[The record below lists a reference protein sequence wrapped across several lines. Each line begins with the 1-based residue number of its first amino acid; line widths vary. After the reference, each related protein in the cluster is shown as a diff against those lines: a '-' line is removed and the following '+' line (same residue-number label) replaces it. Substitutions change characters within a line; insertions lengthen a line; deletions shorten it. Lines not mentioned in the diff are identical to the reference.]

1 MPRDWTVGS
10 VLFGDRCN
18 ALLALSL
25 FALLSLLLHGLLTGQ
40 VDAASVTPQKL
51 QPAQCNHATFRIVV
65 DVGHTAEAP
74 GALSARGVP
83 EYDFNLRLA
92 KQIEEKLIER
102 GFAEAILL
110 ITEGPARRGLSER
123 VARANALKADL
134 LVSIHHDSVPQVFK
148 EEWEHGGQK
157 HSYCDKFKGHSIF
170 VSHENHKRAASYT
183 FGSLLGRSLKAN
195 GLQYTPHYSESF
207 MGKWRRDL
215 VDAEAGVYRYDALI
229 VLRTTRMPAVLLEA
243 GSIVNR
249 DEELL
254 LASADHRRLI
264 AASVVSAVDK
274 FCASRSHRRSTARVT
289 PMKSP

>member
-1 MPRDWTVGS
+1 MLLRARLS
-10 VLFGDRCN
+10 

-25 FALLSLLLHGLLTGQ
+25 FALLSLLLHGLPTGQ
-40 VDAASVTPQKL
+40 AGAAQEL
-51 QPAQCNHATFRIVV
+51 QPAQCNHAAFRIVV

-92 KQIEEKLIER
+92 KEIEEKLIEH
-102 GFAEAILL
+102 GFAKAILL
-110 ITEGPARRGLSER
+110 ITEGPARRGLTQR

-148 EEWEHGGQK
+148 EEWEHEGQK
-157 HSYCDKFKGHSIF
+157 NSYCDKFKGHSIF
-170 VSHENHKRAASYT
+170 VSHENGKRAASYA
-183 FGSLLGRSLKAN
+183 FGSLLGKALRAN
-195 GLQYTPHYSESF
+195 GLHYTPHYSESF

-264 AASVVSAVDK
+264 AASVVNAVDR
-274 FCASRSHRRSTARVT
+274 FCASRSHRRSTARIG
-289 PMKSP
+289 P

>member
-1 MPRDWTVGS
+1 VHLRVRLS
-10 VLFGDRCN
+10 

-25 FALLSLLLHGLLTGQ
+25 FALLSLLLHGLPTGQ
-40 VDAASVTPQKL
+40 AGAAQEL
-51 QPAQCNHATFRIVV
+51 QPAQCNHAAFRIVV

-110 ITEGPARRGLSER
+110 ITEGPARRRLSER

>member
-1 MPRDWTVGS
+1 
-10 VLFGDRCN
+10 
-18 ALLALSL
+18 
-25 FALLSLLLHGLLTGQ
+25 LLLHGLPTGQ
-40 VDAASVTPQKL
+40 AGAAQEL
-51 QPAQCNHATFRIVV
+51 QPAQCNHAAFRIVV

-92 KQIEEKLIER
+92 KEIEEKLIEH
-102 GFAEAILL
+102 GFAKAILL
-110 ITEGPARRGLSER
+110 ITEGPARRGLTQR

-148 EEWEHGGQK
+148 EEWEHEGQK
-157 HSYCDKFKGHSIF
+157 NSYCDKFKGHSIF
-170 VSHENHKRAASYT
+170 VSHENRKRAASYA

-195 GLQYTPHYSESF
+195 GLHYTPHYSESF

-264 AASVVSAVDK
+264 AASVANAVDK
-274 FCASRSHRRSTARVT
+274 FCASRSHRRSTARIT
-289 PMKSP
+289 PVKSPSES